1 MKNPSLSDPEFLD
14 RGALDE
20 EMTRVFEKC
29 QDCRRCLPLCPSF
42 PSLFE
47 AIDGHDQEASKLTPA
62 ESQEVVDLCYQC
74 KLCYNHCPYHPPHE
88 WALDFPKLMTRAKLV
103 QAKEDGLPLV
113 DRIGAQQDRMGK
125 VSCLTA
131 PVTNLAFKNRAVRLL
146 MEKTT
151 GIDRRWPMPEYQ
163 SRPFSKVL
171 AERQTDVS
179 HPERVILFT
188 TCFVEYSEAETAWAA
203 VQVLEHNG
211 IAVEGGYNACCGAPF
226 LHGGDLENARRNAE
240 KVVAHLA
247 PRVREGLKI
256 VVPGPTCS
264 LQLKQEYP
272 ELLGTEDA
280 RQVAENTLDLGEYV
294 FGVAA
299 AKKLNREFPQR
310 IGKVAYH
317 LPCHLKAQNIG
328 FRSKQIL
335 GLAADEV
342 VMVEACSGVDG
353 TWGMKARYYDESL
366 KICEGLIDAI
376 EASKPDRVAT
386 DCPLSALRIEERTGL
401 KAVHPIV
408 LLRDAYGLGP
418 GGEESV

>member
-1 MKNPSLSDPEFLD
+1 
-14 RGALDE
+14 
-20 EMTRVFEKC
+20 
-29 QDCRRCLPLCPSF
+29 
-42 PSLFE
+42 
-47 AIDGHDQEASKLTPA
+47 
-62 ESQEVVDLCYQC
+62 
-74 KLCYNHCPYHPPHE
+74 
-88 WALDFPKLMTRAKLV
+88 
-103 QAKEDGLPLV
+103 
-113 DRIGAQQDRMGK
+113 
-125 VSCLTA
+125 
-131 PVTNLAFKNRAVRLL
+131 
-146 MEKTT
+146 
-151 GIDRRWPMPEYQ
+151 
-163 SRPFSKVL
+163 
-171 AERQTDVS
+171 
-179 HPERVILFT
+179 
-188 TCFVEYSEAETAWAA
+188 

-335 GLAADEV
+335 GLVADEV

-386 DCPLSALRIEERTGL
+386 DCPLAALRIEERTGL
-401 KAVHPIV
+401 KAVHPV
-408 LLRDAYGLGP
+408 GLLRDAYGLGP